1 VGFVKGHDGSELV
14 IEDNMILRRDVACFQ
29 VEDQRAQRGVFGR
42 ETNKHSFPGSGGP
55 FRDTFSILKVR
66 VQNVDRTT
74 KNMCSLE
81 IRVIGA

>member
-1 VGFVKGHDGSELV
+1 VGFVEGHDRSELV
-14 IEDNMILRRDVACFQ
+14 IKDNMILRRDVACFQ
-29 VEDQRAQRGVFGR
+29 VEDQRAQRGVLGR
-42 ETNKHSFPGSGGP
+42 EPNKHSFPSTGGP

-66 VQNVDRTT
+66 VQNVDRTA